1 MIDSSAAS
9 SVSSGEPGTAPRR
22 VYPLSG
28 GIRGNVY
35 WRFVAIAAALIC
47 TSLLHYSTP
56 IEFVIR
62 HNLYQRLYYLPIIAA
77 AFWFGV
83 RGAIVTSVLAAASYL
98 PHIVFDWRE
107 VRGLHDE
114 YLAAQYAELI
124 LFQVVAVVVGLLT
137 ESEKRLRERQERT
150 AAELADAYER
160 LQESFDHVLRADR
173 LSALGE
179 LSAGIAHEIK
189 NPLASIKGSLEIVAS
204 DFPRGHDK
212 REFIEIIEKELGR
225 LNKLVTEFLYFAR
238 SPAPAPAPCDV
249 REVIESLKVLCSTE
263 ATTHSVEIVIASAEN
278 LPEIE
283 VDASQVQQALLNV
296 VLNGIQ
302 AMPKGGRLSLTST
315 PDSGGVRIEIH
326 DQGPGIATE
335 HRARIFDPFFTT
347 RATGTG
353 LGLAIA
359 KKLIRAQGGQIL
371 FLDTEDPGTTCVI
384 TLPTE
389 SQAARS

>member
-1 MIDSSAAS
+1 MANS
-9 SVSSGEPGTAPRR
+9 SSGNSALPEEPKID
-22 VYPLSG
+22 PLRNYELGDQGRSKT
-28 GIRGNVY
+28 Y
-35 WRFVAIAAALIC
+35 WRLAAIAAALVC

-62 HNLYQRLYYLPIIAA
+62 HNVYQRLYYLPIIAA
-77 AFWFGV
+77 AFWFGL
-83 RGAIVTSVLAAASYL
+83 RGAVVTSLLAAASYL
-98 PHIVFDWRE
+98 PHILFDWRA

-114 YLAAQYAELI
+114 YLAAQYAELV

-137 ESEKRLRERQERT
+137 ESEKRLRERQAQT
-150 AAELADAYER
+150 SAELADAYKR
-160 LQESFDHVLRADR
+160 LQESFEHIRRADR

-204 DFPRGHDK
+204 DFPRGHEK

-225 LNKLVTEFLYFAR
+225 LNKLVSEFLYFAR
-238 SPAPAPAPCDV
+238 SPAPALAPCDV

-263 ATTHSVEIVIASAEN
+263 ATTHSVELVIANAES

-283 VDASQVQQALLNV
+283 VDAAQVQQALLNV

-302 AMPKGGRLSLTST
+302 AMPKGGRLSLTT
-315 PDSGGVRIEIH
+315 ARDNGGVVVKIRDE
-326 DQGPGIATE
+326 GPGIDSE
-335 HRARIFDPFFTT
+335 HKARIFDPFFTT
-347 RATGTG
+347 KARGTG

-359 KKLIRAQGGQIL
+359 RKLIDAQGGQI
-371 FLDTEDPGTTCVI
+371 DVQTEAGLGTTFVI
-384 TLPTE
+384 ALP
-389 SQAARS
+389 ARSEVR